1 MSSLPDDLD
10 ALSAGAPPVADWPGL
25 VRATVRAR
33 RRRRSLVS
41 AAAALSLVAVSGI
54 GVVYAA
60 GDGREPS
67 TLVAA
72 TPGPSPSPTV
82 SSACGGALVA
92 PTLPVPESDGDE
104 VNDVTVAV
112 AVSCTTVRVGEPVR
126 LLATAVGDLA
136 PPMLFPTIGGR
147 YLGSIASCPGGPRP
161 TDFPDSPGQDTGS
174 YDHVYGM
181 SGFDTI
187 TVEAKVLCGSPPGS
201 ASESIRIT
209 ILPALNPVTATP
221 TASSTRAT
229 EPTATPDATPTTAPP
244 EPTYPPA
251 RNVVSIDI
259 TVSPAR
265 PRVGEEI
272 TVTVVARGDKG
283 GVRFALISFAGG
295 KKGFQGTDFSCPP
308 GEPVPPKPVEVR
320 ETFTHVYE
328 EPGDDAIL
336 IEVDSGCGY
345 YQGSGTKR
353 GVITVDPA
361 EGATPSPTP

>member
-33 RRRRSLVS
+33 RRRSSLVS

-72 TPGPSPSPTV
+72 TPGPTPSPTV
-82 SSACGGALVA
+82 SSACGGKLVA

-104 VNDVTVAV
+104 VNDVTLAV
-112 AVSCTTVRVGEPVR
+112 SVSCTTVRVGEPFR
-126 LLATAVGDLA
+126 LLAIAVGDLA
-136 PPMLFPTIGGR
+136 RPDLFPTIGGR
-147 YLGSIASCPGGPRP
+147 YLGPIASCLGGSRP
-161 TDFPDSPGQDTGS
+161 TDYPDAPGQDTGS
-174 YDHVYGM
+174 FDHVYGKP
-181 SGFDTI
+181 GFDTI
-187 TVEAKVLCGSPPGS
+187 TVEAKVQCGAPPGS
-201 ASESIRIT
+201 ASETIRIT
-209 ILPALNPVTATP
+209 VLPALESAAATP
-221 TASSTRAT
+221 TSTSTPAPEPAAT
-229 EPTATPDATPTTAPP
+229 PEPTRTTAAP

-259 TVSPAR
+259 TVTPAR
-265 PRVGEEI
+265 PRVGEEV
-272 TVTVVARGDKG
+272 TLTVVARGDKG

-295 KKGFQGTDFSCPP
+295 KKGFQGPDFSCPP

-336 IEVDSGCGY
+336 VEVDSGCGY